1 MAGDSAI
8 VKRLTDEVFV
18 GGNLAPIDELVA
30 DGYVDHDP
38 APGIPPDKE
47 GVRLLAQTVS
57 VGFTDRKIE
66 FDDYADLTD
75 GRVVENWAMTGT
87 HTGEV
92 FGLPPS
98 GQNARVRGME
108 IFRCEAGKVVE
119 HWGVVDMSDLVEK
132 AMGAAQ

>member
-8 VKRLTDEVFV
+8 VKRLTNEVFV
-18 GGNLAPIDELVA
+18 GGNLAMIDELVA
-30 DGYVDHDP
+30 DDFVDHDP
-38 APGIPPDKE
+38 PPGITPDRE
-47 GVRLLAQTVS
+47 GFRVLAQAVTAS
-57 VGFTDRKIE
+57 FTNRTFE
-66 FDDYADLTD
+66 FDDYADLAD
-75 GRVVENWAMTGT
+75 GRVVENWAMSGT

-98 GQNARVRGME
+98 GQTARVRGME
-108 IFRCEAGKVVE
+108 IFRCEGGKVVE